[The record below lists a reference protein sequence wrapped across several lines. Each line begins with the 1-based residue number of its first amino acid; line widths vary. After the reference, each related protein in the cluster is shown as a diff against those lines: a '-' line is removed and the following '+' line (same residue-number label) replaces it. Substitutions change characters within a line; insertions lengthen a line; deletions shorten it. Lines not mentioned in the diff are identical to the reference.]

1 MRKGLFYICLLLVGV
16 GLFAGCKSKKAV
28 VASFSDLEGKANDV
42 KKETGMKRMIMALI
56 FLSLLVST
64 FVAGCGI
71 DQRKRDGRTGASPVK
86 VVPLPYEEG
95 PFPAF

>member
-1 MRKGLFYICLLLVGV
+1 
-16 GLFAGCKSKKAV
+16 
-28 VASFSDLEGKANDV
+28 
-42 KKETGMKRMIMALI
+42 MKRMIMALI
-56 FLSLLVST
+56 FLILLVST

>member
-1 MRKGLFYICLLLVGV
+1 
-16 GLFAGCKSKKAV
+16 
-28 VASFSDLEGKANDV
+28 
-42 KKETGMKRMIMALI
+42 MKRMIMALI

-95 PFPAF
+95 PFPPVVQLVRMPPCHGGDRRFESVLGRQCLGSSVGRARD

>member
-1 MRKGLFYICLLLVGV
+1 MN
-16 GLFAGCKSKKAV
+16 
-28 VASFSDLEGKANDV
+28 ANDY
-42 KKETGMKRMIMALI
+42 GLI

-71 DQRKRDGRTGASPVK
+71 DQRNGTVDWRVACEK
-86 VVPLPYEEG
+86 VVCVPAPYEEG

>member
-1 MRKGLFYICLLLVGV
+1 MPQKGPFLRRRRAFKDVYKRQIDERG
-16 GLFAGCKSKKAV
+16 S
-28 VASFSDLEGKANDV
+28 EGKANDV